1 MKVSDI
7 RPNSLKWDHNPEK
20 MKNDVYFAMNV
31 TKNAFNELVKGPGN
45 GTRNFKNTFGMI
57 AEA

>member
-7 RPNSLKWDHNPEK
+7 RPNSLKWNHNPETIK
-20 MKNDVYFAMNV
+20 EDVYFAMNV
-31 TKNAFNELVKGPGN
+31 TKNAFDELVKGN
-45 GTRNFKNTFGMI
+45 GTRTFKNTFAMI